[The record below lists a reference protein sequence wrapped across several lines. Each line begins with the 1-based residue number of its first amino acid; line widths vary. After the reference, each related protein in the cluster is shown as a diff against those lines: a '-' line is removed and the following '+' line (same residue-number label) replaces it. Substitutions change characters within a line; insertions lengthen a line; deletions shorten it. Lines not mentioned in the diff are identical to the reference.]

1 MNSQVNQY
9 IIGGAVIVL
18 ILLIIYN
25 TDATLNTPQRQTNI
39 RISSQSQSQPQS
51 QSQNFIERQ
60 AAPTKG
66 LTPNE
71 QMRKRIKENGLPD
84 TDEYMSRALRAQLS
98 ELQDRFYYD
107 NCRYAPL

>member
-18 ILLIIYN
+18 ILIIIYN

-51 QSQNFIERQ
+51 QNFIERQ
-60 AAPTKG
+60 VAPTKG

-71 QMRKRIKENGLPD
+71 QMLKRIKENGLPD

-98 ELQDRFYYD
+98 EIQDRFYYD

>member
-25 TDATLNTPQRQTNI
+25 TDATLNTTQRQTNI
-39 RISSQSQSQPQS
+39 RISS

-71 QMRKRIKENGLPD
+71 QMLKRIKENGLPD

-107 NCRYAPL
+107 NCRYAPLE

>member
-1 MNSQVNQY
+1 MNLQVNQY

-39 RISSQSQSQPQS
+39 RISSQSQ
-51 QSQNFIERQ
+51 NFIERQ

-71 QMRKRIKENGLPD
+71 QMLKRIKENGLPD

-107 NCRYAPL
+107 NCRYAPLE

>member
-9 IIGGAVIVL
+9 VIGGAVIVL

-25 TDATLNTPQRQTNI
+25 TDATLNTPQRQTSI
-39 RISSQSQSQPQS
+39 RISSQSQSQS
-51 QSQNFIERQ
+51 QPQNFIERQ

>member
-39 RISSQSQSQPQS
+39 RISSQSQ
-51 QSQNFIERQ
+51 NFIERQ

-66 LTPNE
+66 LTPN
-71 QMRKRIKENGLPD
+71 
-84 TDEYMSRALRAQLS
+84 
-98 ELQDRFYYD
+98 
-107 NCRYAPL
+107 

>member
-9 IIGGAVIVL
+9 VIGGAVIVL

-39 RISSQSQSQPQS
+39 RISSQSQ
-51 QSQNFIERQ
+51 NFIERQ

-71 QMRKRIKENGLPD
+71 QMLKRIKENGLPD

-107 NCRYAPL
+107 NCRYAPLE

>member
-39 RISSQSQSQPQS
+39 RISSQSQ
-51 QSQNFIERQ
+51 NFIERQ

-71 QMRKRIKENGLPD
+71 QMLKRIKENGLPD

-107 NCRYAPL
+107 NCRYAPLE

>member
-39 RISSQSQSQPQS
+39 RISSQSQSQ
-51 QSQNFIERQ
+51 SQNFIERQ

-71 QMRKRIKENGLPD
+71 QMLKRIKENGLPD